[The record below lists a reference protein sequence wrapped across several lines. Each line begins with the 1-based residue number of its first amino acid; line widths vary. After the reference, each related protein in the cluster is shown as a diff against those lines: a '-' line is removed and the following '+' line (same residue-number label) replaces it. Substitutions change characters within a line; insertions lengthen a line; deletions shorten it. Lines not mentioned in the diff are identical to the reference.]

1 MAAHPDV
8 EAAYGVMNFSGA
20 ISHFYEW
27 GKPGGWYG
35 SEWITDSSAFQLGYY
50 LANNADV
57 RAVTNNPNQE
67 VEATRH
73 WYFVGIYEGRR
84 GSPEFDAKFYLAK
97 YEDVRAAF
105 GANNYRGAL
114 DHYLLFGKAGGRIGA
129 DDTPRSLS
137 INDVSVIEG
146 NSGSQYLVFTVS
158 LNIVTGETVTV
169 SYSTAD
175 GTATSGSASTDYR
188 GISGSLSF
196 APCETSKTIR
206 IEIFGDTTFESDETF
221 VVSLSNSTY
230 ASIDKGQGTG
240 TILNDDPQIIN
251 DGKSSFSI
259 AGNPVVGKTL
269 TATKIAD
276 DPDGNGTFTCVWQ
289 SSSDGNSWS
298 TIGSNAASLLLGF
311 SEAGKQVRATI
322 SHTDSEGFAESV
334 SVVPLAIGRGVVT
347 AAITGISDN
356 VGLIQGTVTPGGAT
370 DDPTPTITGRFSAPL
385 VSGESIRIFNG
396 TVLLGNAVVNN
407 TTGTWSFT
415 PTITGTITAALA
427 AGETLRIFN
436 GATLL
441 GTAAVNNLAKTWSFT
456 PTLPATPGTT
466 YSITARVADPAG
478 NLGTSSA
485 PPRRFFL
492 DSIAPAT
499 TAAITGVT
507 DNAGLIRGPVAPGAR
522 TDDTTPTITGTISSA
537 LVAGET
543 LRIFNGATLLG
554 TAAVNNLAKT
564 WSFTPTLPATAG
576 TTYSITARVADATGN
591 LGPASVAR
599 SFVPDTTAPSVASF
613 SPLDGAIGVDPAAN
627 ILLTFSE
634 TIQRGTGTIQ
644 LRVGLAAGP
653 ITESFDAATSTRLS
667 ASAAAASRSTPP
679 ATWRPT
685 PATSSACRPGPSSI
699 RRATR
704 SLAAAPAT
712 SSAPMSFPAAPPT
725 TSFPSPPPL
734 TASRAWPVAIHFAS
748 PPSAI
753 PYSPPVRQPPSIG
766 SRIWSQASMPSM
778 RRWCATW
785 PRR

>member
-1 MAAHPDV
+1 
-8 EAAYGVMNFSGA
+8 MNFSGA

-456 PTLPATPGTT
+456 PTLPAT
-466 YSITARVADPAG
+466 
-478 NLGTSSA
+478 
-485 PPRRFFL
+485 
-492 DSIAPAT
+492 
-499 TAAITGVT
+499 
-507 DNAGLIRGPVAPGAR
+507 
-522 TDDTTPTITGTISSA
+522 
-537 LVAGET
+537 
-543 LRIFNGATLLG
+543 
-554 TAAVNNLAKT
+554 
-564 WSFTPTLPATAG
+564 AG